1 MAVESQASPEPRYG
15 VMWFTARTQVDKES
29 RMVTLE
35 DLTVSRVD
43 FPTAPGDGAG
53 YLAALQRMFSDE
65 PLTIALDRLQAELEV
80 ERAEDPERVV
90 AVRNDPPRI
99 IVSQTP
105 ALLVRVDGQPVLRTV
120 PGSAYLR
127 VINTR
132 VLLLLDRA
140 AGRYYLWLRNQWVAA
155 ATLDG
160 PWTVVS
166 DPSAALDA
174 AKQAAAQGGQVDLLD
189 DAPPELAPMLQAGET
204 PTVYVS
210 TIPAVLLTVRGDAG
224 LRAGGRHRAARGDE
238 RRRRSLPVS
247 ARAVVLRPALRPVVP
262 REGAR
267 RALGVRERG
276 SATEGLRGHPGGSSQ
291 G

>member
-1 MAVESQASPEPRYG
+1 MNRMLAVLLSALLVAPSLAACTTARPPIPPEMGPVAGDPPEDAWPRQLVGGDATFSIFQPQYERWEQGHLDGRAAVAVEGQASPAPRYG

-43 FPTAPGDGAG
+43 FPTAPRDGAD
-53 YLAALQRMFSDE
+53 YLVALQRKFSDE

-99 IVSQTP
+99 IVSQAPT
-105 ALLVRVDGQPVLRTV
+105 LLVRIDGQPVLRTV

-155 ATLDG
+155 PRLDG

-166 DPSAALDA
+166 DPTAALDA
-174 AKQAAAQGGQVDLLD
+174 AKQAATLGGQVDLLD
-189 DAPPELAPMLQAGET
+189 DPPPELAPMLQAG
-204 PTVYVS
+204 
-210 TIPAVLLTVRGDAG
+210 
-224 LRAGGRHRAARGDE
+224 
-238 RRRRSLPVS
+238 
-247 ARAVVLRPALRPVVP
+247 
-262 REGAR
+262 
-267 RALGVRERG
+267 
-276 SATEGLRGHPGGSSQ
+276 
-291 G
+291 